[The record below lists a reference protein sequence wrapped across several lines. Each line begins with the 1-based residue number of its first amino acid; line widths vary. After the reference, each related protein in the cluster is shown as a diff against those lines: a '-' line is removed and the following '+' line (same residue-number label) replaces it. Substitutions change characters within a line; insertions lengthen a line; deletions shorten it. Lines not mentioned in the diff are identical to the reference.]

1 MYVTAEQFK
10 IILSIGGAEKADV
23 VLHLLFLF
31 VFTFF
36 VIEQYCCSPKRFI
49 SVYLLSLYFRM
60 LELLLLS

>member
-10 IILSIGGAEKADV
+10 ITLSIGGAEKAEV

-36 VIEQYCCSPKRFI
+36 VIEQFSI
-49 SVYLLSLYFRM
+49 
-60 LELLLLS
+60 LLLSYAFYISLFAVTIF